1 MNDNNLNSNQ
11 ITNNPNSYSQSTYF
25 FVDKKNSNSS
35 PTVITINNTLSNNK
49 NRKIFKNILPESQ
62 NINFKLESKNANK
75 PLSINKLSSVYIKP
89 NTISSFKSLS
99 IIKERENNI
108 KSKRNKIFNN
118 LEINNN
124 IFDIL
129 CKNNKNYKN
138 LFFSEPVL
146 NFSIIRNKKK
156 VNFKFENL
164 NDISISP
171 LVKKYNLQ
179 IEQNKKFIIKN
190 KENKKFNN
198 LLENKIQSI
207 LYEPE
212 KKKDNKIFKL
222 IKENTFSIE
231 LKKSLIER
239 KDNNFQI
246 NTNEQINLIGLKKF
260 KFPNYN
266 NIIFNN
272 NFELITG
279 KMKKENIK
287 EEVISLYIINE
298 KIKKDN
304 QLIDEISFDIIQE
317 KLKKEIKQEDI
328 ISFDIITKK
337 NKYENKINS
346 ISFDIIKEKIKKENQ
361 LIDEISFNIIKE
373 KIKKEI
379 KLDNVISFNIKKE
392 IIGINSDEVYMKEKK
407 NNEKEKLINIE
418 KKN

>member
-1 MNDNNLNSNQ
+1 MNALEEKEKLTEQLKSFHTLSQPIKSKNKVNNQKYIPEIKDYQINSKLNEISIINGNMTNNNEINDNTFNDIKNNNIGYNNKNDMNDNNLNSNQ
-11 ITNNPNSYSQSTYF
+11 ITNNPNSYSQSTFF

-164 NDISISP
+164 NDISIS
-171 LVKKYNLQ
+171 KK
-179 IEQNKKFIIKN
+179 
-190 KENKKFNN
+190 
-198 LLENKIQSI
+198 
-207 LYEPE
+207 
-212 KKKDNKIFKL
+212 
-222 IKENTFSIE
+222 
-231 LKKSLIER
+231 
-239 KDNNFQI
+239 
-246 NTNEQINLIGLKKF
+246 
-260 KFPNYN
+260 
-266 NIIFNN
+266 
-272 NFELITG
+272 
-279 KMKKENIK
+279 
-287 EEVISLYIINE
+287 V
-298 KIKKDN
+298 
-304 QLIDEISFDIIQE
+304 
-317 KLKKEIKQEDI
+317 
-328 ISFDIITKK
+328 
-337 NKYENKINS
+337 
-346 ISFDIIKEKIKKENQ
+346 
-361 LIDEISFNIIKE
+361 
-373 KIKKEI
+373 
-379 KLDNVISFNIKKE
+379 
-392 IIGINSDEVYMKEKK
+392 
-407 NNEKEKLINIE
+407 
-418 KKN
+418 